1 MTINLAPFCG
11 KDDQRAYL
19 NEPFCVAGGT
29 GACNGLIL
37 VWLDDK
43 SSGKPLG
50 AKEAESLERVIARA
64 KAEAAQPEAQWV
76 AVETIRTSSCKC
88 TQCDGTGVV
97 SVVDCEDCDG
107 DGEFWHGNHQY
118 DCKECDGA
126 GHQNI
131 TGIGEQC
138 EECGG
143 TGKNE
148 IGQPSAY
155 GVTGADAFTVSSHF
169 ISRMRKLPGCR
180 IKRYCS
186 RPSGG
191 RGLTFVFEGGVGIV
205 MPLIKNPIEVEAQ
218 P

>member
-11 KDDQRAYL
+11 KDDSRSYL
-19 NEPFCVAGGT
+19 NEPFYVAGGT
-29 GACNGLIL
+29 GASDGFIF
-37 VWLDDK
+37 VWL
-43 SSGKPLG
+43 SEESFGKPLG
-50 AKEAESLERVIARA
+50 AKESANMERIIVSA
-64 KAEAAQPEAQWV
+64 KAEAAEPEAQWV

-97 SVVDCEDCDG
+97 TVADCEDCDG
-107 DGEFWHGNHQY
+107 EGSFWYGNHEY
-118 DCKECDGA
+118 DCKGCDGA

-131 TGIGEQC
+131 TGMGEQC
-138 EECGG
+138 DECGG
-143 TGKNE
+143 TGKSE
-148 IGQPSAY
+148 IRQPSAY
-155 GVTGADAFTVSSHF
+155 GVLSGEDAFTVSSHL

-180 IKRYCS
+180 IKSYCS

-205 MPLIKNPIEVEAQ
+205 MPLIKSPIEAQ